1 MQNIEFK
8 NRRIYERVPVKLP
21 LRLLDPSSN
30 RHSIAQTQ
38 DISTEG
44 IGVMT
49 DEELQPFSP
58 LEMWLPILNKDESLY
73 AKGEIVWSKMIESNK
88 YRAGIKLE
96 EVDSRG
102 IMQLIWEYI
111 MTI

>member
-1 MQNIEFK
+1 MQ
-8 NRRIYERVPVKLP
+8 P
-21 LRLLDPSSN
+21 LFSRQG
-30 RHSIAQTQ
+30 SIAQTQ

-44 IGVMT
+44 IGILT
-49 DEELQPFSP
+49 DEELQPLSP
-58 LEMWLPILNKDESLY
+58 LEMWLPILNKDESLC
-73 AKGEIVWSKMIESNK
+73 AKGEMVWSKMIEFNK

-102 IMQLIWEYI
+102 IMQLIWGYI